1 MKNHQSSIINQE
13 SQITNDVRRIPFLQ
27 FLPYIRFCKPHTM
40 KRLLLLF
47 SSLLITC
54 LAFSQQWIDQNYS
67 YDSIM
72 NLSYGSSVN
81 FVGETETHLMDIYLP
96 NCDDPTHTAR
106 RPLIVFIH
114 GGAFVAGDK
123 NEANLQTMCKE
134 FAKRG
139 YVTATIDYRLGF
151 ISDDAAHTCNF
162 PNYSCVFATD
172 SVEWYRSCY
181 RSIQD
186 GKGALRFLVNR
197 HDQFRIDTTNIF
209 LAGESAGSFV
219 ALGVGLMDVA
229 SEKFPQAN
237 AQASVPAP
245 NATAASCVYNTGI
258 TFPGTITRPDLGD
271 IHGTIEPSTVNY
283 TIKGIGNFYG
293 GMMSNLL
300 ANHDVSKPKPA
311 IYSFHQPC
319 DMVVPIDSGKVM
331 AGLTWCLTNGYGCYG
346 ISNTPKIYGSR
357 AFSNLNTT
365 NNHGYTIENHF
376 TATDFPYNFLFGD
389 GSCADQV
396 NNPCH
401 AYDNFSNRLNELA
414 AFFAPLVSTN
424 PICDYTLGINQEQ
437 LERDIKIYPNPARN
451 EVNIEQNTLETA
463 TFTLY
468 TMQGKEVVSGTL
480 SKGTTAISLDASIE
494 SGMYF
499 LRIGNTEF
507 QTNRVLSIQN

>member
-1 MKNHQSSIINQE
+1 MKH
-13 SQITNDVRRIPFLQ
+13 
-27 FLPYIRFCKPHTM
+27 
-40 KRLLLLF
+40 LLLLF

-219 ALGVGLMDVA
+219 ALGVGLMDVT
-229 SEKFPQAN
+229 SEKFPQAS

-300 ANHDVSKPKPA
+300 ANHDVSKPKPV

-376 TATDFPYNFLFGD
+376 TATDFPYNFLFGA

-401 AYDNFSNRLNELA
+401 AYDNFSNRLSELA

-437 LERDIKIYPNPARN
+437 LERDVKIYPNPARN

-499 LRIGNTEF
+499 LRIGNTEL